1 MTLRKWTFTVDPEDA
16 ELRLDQLI
24 AKRTDLS
31 RRAAR
36 EALKLGGVQ
45 VDRKRVKVAGKLVK
59 PGAEL
64 RVAFDPDLPPIPTTL
79 IPVVF
84 EDDWLLAVD
93 KPAGIATQGTWATDR
108 HDLLALLKTQ
118 RPDLKLFL
126 HHRLDQGTSGLLVL
140 AKDPKA
146 NKGLA
151 TAFAGRDLEKLYLAR
166 ISGPLDACTVEAP
179 IGRIRGADPGRFGCS
194 NDRSGSAGGDLID
207 PKSARTDFR
216 PTTAEETG
224 ELVPGHW
231 VVARLHTGRTHQI
244 RVHLAHL
251 GRPVLGD
258 ALYGGEASDR
268 LWLHAWRLG
277 LKHPVTGED
286 LRLEAPPKR
295 FQNATTGL

>member
-45 VDRKRVKVAGKLVK
+45 VERRRVKVAGKLVE
-59 PGAEL
+59 PGAEV
-64 RVAFDPDLPPIPTTL
+64 RVAFDPDLPPVPDMAIS
-79 IPVVF
+79 VVF
-84 EDDWLLAVD
+84 EDAWLLAVD

-118 RPDLKLFL
+118 RPDLQLFL

-140 AKDPKA
+140 VKDAKA

-151 TAFAGRDLEKLYLAR
+151 EAFASRDLEKLYLAR
-166 ISGPLDACTVEAP
+166 VSAPMEACTVAAP
-179 IGRIRGADPGRFGCS
+179 IGRLRGADPGRFGCE
-194 NDRSGSAGGDLID
+194 GDLMD

-216 PTTAEETG
+216 PATETETAG
-224 ELVPGHW
+224 LVPGHY
-231 VVARLHTGRTHQI
+231 VVARIHTGRTHQI
-244 RVHLAHL
+244 RVHLSHL

-258 ALYGGEASDR
+258 VLYGGEASDR

-286 LRLEAPPKR
+286 LRLEAPPAR
-295 FQNATTGL
+295 FRA

>member
-1 MTLRKWTFTVDPEDA
+1 MALRKWTFTVDPDDA

-24 AKRTDLS
+24 AKRTELS

-59 PGAEL
+59 PGIEI
-64 RVAFDPDLPPIPTTL
+64 RVAFDPDLPPVPTTP

-84 EDDWLLAVD
+84 EDAWLVAVD
-93 KPAGIATQGTWATDR
+93 KPAGIATQGTWASDR

-140 AKDPKA
+140 AKDAKA

-151 TAFAGRDLEKLYLAR
+151 EAFAGRELEKLYLMR
-166 ISGPLDACTVEAP
+166 ITAPLEACTLEEP
-179 IGRIRGADPGRFGCS
+179 IGRVRGANPGRFGCS
-194 NDRSGSAGGDLID
+194 GDLID

-216 PTTAEETG
+216 PATAEETLG
-224 ELVPGHW
+224 LVPGYW
-231 VVARLHTGRTHQI
+231 IVARIHTGRTHQI
-244 RVHLAHL
+244 RVHLTHL

-258 ALYGGEASDR
+258 SLYGGTSSDR

-277 LKHPVTGED
+277 LKHPVTGQD
-286 LRLEAPPKR
+286 LRLEAPPTR
-295 FQNATTGL
+295 FLA

>member
-24 AKRTDLS
+24 AKRTELS

-59 PGAEL
+59 PGTEI
-64 RVAFDPDLPPIPTTL
+64 RVAFDPDLPPVPTTV
-79 IPVVF
+79 IPIVF
-84 EDDWLLAVD
+84 EDTWILAVD

-118 RPDLKLFL
+118 RPDLSLFL

-151 TAFAGRDLEKLYLAR
+151 AAFAGRDLEKLYLAR
-166 ISGPLDACTVEAP
+166 ISEPLEACTVEAP
-179 IGRIRGADPGRFGCS
+179 IGRIRGADPGRFGC
-194 NDRSGSAGGDLID
+194 AGDLID
-207 PKSARTDFR
+207 AKSARTDFR
-216 PTTAEETG
+216 PATAEETAG
-224 ELVPGHW
+224 LVPGNW
-231 VVARLHTGRTHQI
+231 IVARIHTGRTHQI
-244 RVHLAHL
+244 RVHLGHL
-251 GRPVLGD
+251 GRTIIGD
-258 ALYGGEASDR
+258 GLYGGPASDR

-277 LKHPVTGED
+277 LKHPVTGGN
-286 LRLEAPPKR
+286 LRLEAPPTR
-295 FQNATTGL
+295 FQTMD

>member
-16 ELRLDQLI
+16 ELRLDQIL

-59 PGAEL
+59 PGTEI
-64 RVAFDPDLPPIPTTL
+64 RVAFDPDLPAVPTTP

-84 EDDWLLAVD
+84 EDDWILAVD
-93 KPAGIATQGTWATDR
+93 KPAGLATQGTWATDR

-118 RPDLKLFL
+118 RPDLKPFL

-166 ISGPLDACTVEAP
+166 ITAPLEACTMEAP
-179 IGRIRGADPGRFGCS
+179 IGRIRGADPGRFGCT
-194 NDRSGSAGGDLID
+194 GDLID

-216 PTTAEETG
+216 PATEEETAG
-224 ELVPGHW
+224 LVPGYW
-231 VVARLHTGRTHQI
+231 VVARIHTGRTHQI
-244 RVHLAHL
+244 RVHLNHL
-251 GRPVLGD
+251 GRPILGD
-258 ALYGGEASDR
+258 TLYGGSPSDR

-286 LRLEAPPKR
+286 LRLEAPPTR
-295 FQNATTGL
+295 FRA

>member
-1 MTLRKWTFTVDPEDA
+1 MALKKWTFTVDPEDA

-24 AKRTDLS
+24 AKRTELS
-31 RRAAR
+31 RRSAR

-59 PGAEL
+59 PGIEI
-64 RVAFDPDLPPIPTTL
+64 RVAFDPDLPPVPTTA

-84 EDDWLLAVD
+84 EDAWLIAVD

-140 AKDPKA
+140 AKDARA

-151 TAFAGRDLEKLYLAR
+151 TAFADRDLEKLYLVR
-166 ISGPLDACTVEAP
+166 ISEPLEACTVEAP
-179 IGRIRGADPGRFGCS
+179 IGRLRGADPGRFGCE
-194 NDRSGSAGGDLID
+194 GDLME

-216 PTTAEETG
+216 PATVEETAG
-224 ELVPGHW
+224 LVPGHW
-231 VVARLHTGRTHQI
+231 VVARIHTGRTHQI
-244 RVHLAHL
+244 RVHLLHL

-258 ALYGGEASDR
+258 NLYGGGASDR

-277 LKHPVTGED
+277 LKHPVTGAE
-286 LRLEAPPKR
+286 LELEARPVR
-295 FQNATTGL
+295 FQA

>member
-1 MTLRKWTFTVDPEDA
+1 MALKKWTFTVDPEDA

-24 AKRTDLS
+24 AKRTELS
-31 RRAAR
+31 RRSAR

-59 PGAEL
+59 PGIEI
-64 RVAFDPDLPPIPTTL
+64 RVAFDPDLPPVPTTT

-84 EDDWLLAVD
+84 EDAWILAVD

-108 HDLLALLKTQ
+108 HDLLALLKAQ
-118 RPDLKLFL
+118 RPDLSLFL

-151 TAFAGRDLEKLYLAR
+151 AAFAGRDLEKLYLAR
-166 ISGPLDACTVEAP
+166 ISEPLEACTVEAP
-179 IGRIRGADPGRFGCS
+179 IGRIRGADPGRFGCA
-194 NDRSGSAGGDLID
+194 NVQSGSAGVDLID
-207 PKSARTDFR
+207 ARSARTDFR
-216 PTTAEETG
+216 PATAVETAG
-224 ELVPGHW
+224 LAPGHW
-231 VVARLHTGRTHQI
+231 IVARIHTGRTHQI
-244 RVHLAHL
+244 RVHLVHL
-251 GRPVLGD
+251 GRPILGD
-258 ALYGGEASDR
+258 ALYGGAPSDR

-286 LRLEAPPKR
+286 LRLEAPPIR
-295 FQNATTGL
+295 FHTEG

>member
-16 ELRLDQLI
+16 DLRLDQLI
-24 AKRTDLS
+24 AKRTELS

-59 PGAEL
+59 PGTEL
-64 RVAFDPDLPPIPTTL
+64 RVAYDPDLPPVPDTP
-79 IPVVF
+79 IPVVY
-84 EDDWLLAVD
+84 EDAWLLAVD

-118 RPDLKLFL
+118 RPDLHLFL

-151 TAFAGRDLEKLYLAR
+151 SAFAGRDLEKLYLAR
-166 ISGPLDACTVEAP
+166 VTAPLEACTMEAP
-179 IGRIRGADPGRFGCS
+179 IGRLRGADPGRFGC
-194 NDRSGSAGGDLID
+194 AGDLID

-216 PTTAEETG
+216 PATAEETAD
-224 ELVPGHW
+224 LVSGYW
-231 VVARLHTGRTHQI
+231 LVARIHTGRTHQI
-244 RVHLAHL
+244 RVHLNHL

-258 ALYGGEASDR
+258 ALYGGTPSDR
-268 LWLHAWRLG
+268 LWLHAWRLI

>member
-1 MTLRKWTFTVDPEDA
+1 MTLRKWTFTTDAEDA
-16 ELRLDQLI
+16 ELRLDQVI

-59 PGAEL
+59 PGTEI
-64 RVAFDPDLPPIPTTL
+64 RVAFDPDLPAVPTTI
-79 IPVVF
+79 IPVVY
-84 EDDWLLAVD
+84 EDAWILAVD

-118 RPDLKLFL
+118 RPDLHLFL

-151 TAFAGRDLEKLYLAR
+151 EAFASRDLEKLYLAR
-166 ISGPLDACTVEAP
+166 ITSPLEASTLEAG
-179 IGRIRGADPGRFGCS
+179 IGRVRGADPGRFGCS
-194 NDRSGSAGGDLID
+194 GDLID
-207 PKSARTDFR
+207 PKYARTDFR
-216 PTTAEETG
+216 PATAEETVG
-224 ELVPGHW
+224 LVPGYW
-231 VVARLHTGRTHQI
+231 LVARIHTGRTHQI
-244 RVHLAHL
+244 RVHLNHL
-251 GRPVLGD
+251 GRPILGD
-258 ALYGGEASDR
+258 ALYGGTPSDR

-277 LKHPVTGED
+277 LKHPVTGVD
-286 LRLEAPPKR
+286 LLLEAPPTR
-295 FQNATTGL
+295 FSPAC

>member
-24 AKRTDLS
+24 AKRTELS

-45 VDRKRVKVAGKLVK
+45 VDRKRVKVAGKLMK
-59 PGAEL
+59 PGLEI
-64 RVAFDPDLPPIPTTL
+64 RVAFDPDLPAVSTTP

-93 KPAGIATQGTWATDR
+93 KPAGLATQGTWATDR

-118 RPDLKLFL
+118 RPDLKPFL

-151 TAFAGRDLEKLYLAR
+151 AAFAGRELEKLYLAR
-166 ISGPLDACTVEAP
+166 ITAPLEACTMEAP
-179 IGRIRGADPGRFGCS
+179 IGRVRGADPGRFGCT
-194 NDRSGSAGGDLID
+194 GDLID

-216 PTTAEETG
+216 PATAEETA
-224 ELVPGHW
+224 ELVPGYW
-231 VVARLHTGRTHQI
+231 VVARIHTGRTHQI
-244 RVHLAHL
+244 RVHLNHL
-251 GRPVLGD
+251 GRPILGD
-258 ALYGGEASDR
+258 TLYGGSPSDR

-286 LRLEAPPKR
+286 LRLEAPPAR
-295 FQNATTGL
+295 FYA